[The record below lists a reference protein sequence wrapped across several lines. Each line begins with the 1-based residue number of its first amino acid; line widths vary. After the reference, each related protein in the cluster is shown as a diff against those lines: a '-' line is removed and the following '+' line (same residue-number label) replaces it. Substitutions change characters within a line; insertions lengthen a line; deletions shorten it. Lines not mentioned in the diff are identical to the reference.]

1 MLDVMKR
8 KTLKEIEQTIA
19 PSKKKINEEQT
30 N

>member
-8 KTLKEIEQTIA
+8 KTLKETEHTIA
-19 PSKKKINEEQT
+19 PSKKKIHEEPQ